1 MRKLLTA
8 IVLCGLAVLNGCD
21 DRDARDYA
29 NELAGVLKT
38 YQSEVNKKIGAERAS
53 YKDLAST
60 YAYARQVD
68 LYTTLQTERLRRSGE
83 LTDALLRGDK
93 TVSPSD
99 IQAMVADYAR
109 QDFDATR
116 ETLEQESDG
125 QAEYLASLES
135 LELQADSIEK
145 LSKALQELGKPKSDI
160 KRLKELAAAATQF
173 KEKFD
178 SLECED
184 LARQINCL
192 KAQLKA
198 AKPDEQEKVQAEVE
212 RLENQL
218 KEKGCSPDLLNTVKC
233 PDKKGA

>member
-1 MRKLLTA
+1 MKKLLTA
-8 IVLCGLAVLNGCD
+8 ILLCAFAALSGCD
-21 DRDARDYA
+21 DKDARDYA

-38 YQSEVNKKIGAERAS
+38 YQSEVNRKIGAERAS

-68 LYTTLQTERLRRSGE
+68 LYTTLQNERLRRSGE
-83 LTDALLRGDK
+83 LADALLQGEK
-93 TVSPSD
+93 ALSPSD
-99 IQAMVADYAR
+99 IQALVADYAR
-109 QDFDATR
+109 HDFDATR

-135 LELQADSIEK
+135 LELQADGIEN

-160 KRLKELAAAATQF
+160 KQLKELASAAKQF

-178 SLECED
+178 ALECED

-192 KAQLKA
+192 KEQLK
-198 AKPDEQEKVQAEVE
+198 KTPPNKQEKVQAEID
-212 RLENQL
+212 RLSDQM
-218 KEKGCSPDLLNTVKC
+218 KDKGCSADLLNSVKC

>member
-1 MRKLLTA
+1 MKRLLTA
-8 IVLCGLAVLNGCD
+8 IVLCCLVALSGCD
-21 DRDARDYA
+21 DKDARDYA

-68 LYTTLQTERLRRSGE
+68 LYTTLQTERLRRSE
-83 LTDALLRGDK
+83 QLTDALLSGDK

-99 IQAMVADYAR
+99 IKALVGDYAR
-109 QDFDATR
+109 RDFDATR
-116 ETLEQESDG
+116 EALEQESDG

-135 LELQADSIEK
+135 LELQADGIEK

-160 KRLKELAAAATQF
+160 KRLKELAAAASQF

-192 KAQLKA
+192 KEQLKTA
-198 AKPDEQEKVQAEVE
+198 TPDRQGALQAEID
-212 RLENQL
+212 RLVKQMGD
-218 KEKGCSPDLLNTVKC
+218 KGCSADLLNTVKC

>member
-1 MRKLLTA
+1 MKKLLTA
-8 IVLCGLAVLNGCD
+8 IVLCGLVALSGCD
-21 DRDARDYA
+21 DKDARDYA

-60 YAYARQVD
+60 YAYARQID

-83 LTDALLRGDK
+83 LTDTLLQGEK

-99 IQAMVADYAR
+99 IQALVADYAR
-109 QDFDATR
+109 QDFEATR

-135 LELQADSIEK
+135 LELQADGIDK

-160 KRLKELAAAATQF
+160 KRLKELASAAAEF
-173 KEKFD
+173 REKFD
-178 SLECED
+178 TLECED
-184 LARQINCL
+184 MARQINCL
-192 KAQLKA
+192 KEQLK
-198 AKPDEQEKVQAEVE
+198 KTPPNKQEEVQAEID
-212 RLENQL
+212 RLSDQV
-218 KEKGCSPDLLNTVKC
+218 KDKGCSAGLLDTIKC